1 MGWRPQP
8 LRWHRAGRR
17 LARGCAPPHGRAG
30 KVAAREG
37 GRETSVPGA
46 AGDVAAAA
54 AAAVVVADD
63 VDAAVAA
70 A

>member
-17 LARGCAPPHGRAG
+17 LARGCAPPHGKAG

-46 AGDVAAAA
+46 AGDVAAAV
-54 AAAVVVADD
+54 VVVADD